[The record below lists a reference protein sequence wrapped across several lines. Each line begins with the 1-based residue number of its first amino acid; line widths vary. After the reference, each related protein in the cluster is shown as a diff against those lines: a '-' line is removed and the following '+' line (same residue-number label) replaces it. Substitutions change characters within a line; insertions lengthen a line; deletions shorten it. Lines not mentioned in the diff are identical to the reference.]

1 MPDTFSPIPFARL
14 FKLMLDG
21 EQMGSLLNLPRALF
35 FTPRS
40 DDPFRTRRYG
50 QLLETP
56 LGVAA
61 GPHTQ
66 LAQNIVAAW
75 LCGAR
80 FIELKTVQTLDELAV
95 SKPCIDMQD
104 EGYNCE
110 WSQELPIRESFGE
123 YLHAWILIHVL
134 RHHFGWAG
142 EPGTIFNMS
151 VGYNLAGILQDNV
164 QEFLDKVA
172 DCSAELEEKIQEI
185 EPLYPR
191 IREIDI
197 PARISDNVTL
207 STMHGCP
214 PEEIEKIGR
223 YLIGERKLHTTIK
236 LNPTLLGPERVR
248 DILNRQLGYYAQVP
262 DIAFE
267 HDLKYPDARRLAG
280 NLIRCAREN
289 GVHFSLKLTNT
300 LEVANHKGIFDPA
313 KEKMMYLSG
322 RALHPLTVQLAKKLQ
337 NDFGGTLDLS
347 FSGGAD
353 CFNFPALLACGL
365 APVTVCSDL
374 LKPGGYGRLRQYLD
388 NLSAAFAEAGAEDTD
403 SFIRARAGQP
413 AASISEAALLNLSE
427 YAGHVPEEKAYRK
440 HPFLEPNIKSD
451 RDLNPFD
458 CIHAPCTDACPAGQ
472 DIPGYMYHASR
483 GDWDK
488 ALEVVLETNPFPN
501 VLGMACDHL
510 CQPHCTRINYDNP
523 LLIRQ
528 VKYYIGE
535 HGQSGLPRPRPRKG
549 QRAAIIGA
557 GPSGMACAYFLARE
571 GFEVNVYEAKSRAG
585 GMVSAGIPEFRL
597 KGSAIE
603 KDIARIESL
612 GVQIHYNR
620 RVDKETFEQLRRDND
635 FIYLA
640 AGAQRARRLDI
651 PGAGAA
657 GVYDPLAFLFAAN
670 EGRPWPVG
678 QNVAVIGGGNT
689 AIDVARTARRL
700 MPPGGKV
707 TLLYRRTKREMPAD
721 PEEVLAVLAE
731 QIGIMELVAPEEIKT
746 QDGKAVS
753 LACSK
758 MKPGPTDESGR
769 ARPVKVE
776 NSGFELPFDTIIPA
790 IGQEPELDFIDEAL
804 LTANPETGET
814 KLKNVFIGGDASRGA
829 ANIVE
834 AVGDGQRVA
843 RHIIRASAQGQPPEQ
858 RNVEK
863 GLSLAGH
870 LTNRAKRQFGIPP
883 REQPPEERRNFELVQ
898 LPLTEE
904 EARKEAARCLYCDE
918 VCNTCVSVCPNLA
931 MYAYEM
937 ELFLAP
943 VPVLSQKDG
952 RVQATYQGFVRIDQ
966 PYQILNIQDFC
977 NECGNCTTFCPTS
990 GRPFADKP
998 RFCLTRK
1005 RFDATAEGYF
1015 IEKNAGVATLHRKK
1029 DGEEASLAR
1038 EAEQY
1043 IYRTPAVV
1051 ARFGR
1056 RDFSLL
1062 DAQLSADAKEPVSL
1076 KPALEMK
1083 VLLEGGEGLY

>member
-1 MPDTFSPIPFARL
+1 MPDTFYPIPLARL
-14 FKLMLDG
+14 FKLILDG
-21 EQMGSLLNLPRALF
+21 EQTGRLLNIPPALF

-110 WSQELPIRESFGE
+110 WSQELRIRESFDE

-134 RHHFGWAG
+134 RHHFGWEG

-151 VGYNLAGILQDNV
+151 IGYNLAGILQHNV
-164 QEFLDKVA
+164 QEFLDKMA
-172 DCSAELEEKIQEI
+172 DCSAELEEKIQEL

-191 IREIDI
+191 IREISI
-197 PARISDNVTL
+197 PSRISDNVTL

-223 YLIGERKLHTTIK
+223 YLIEKRKLHTTIK
-236 LNPTLLGPERVR
+236 LNPTLPGPDRVR
-248 DILNRQLGYYAQVP
+248 DILNRQLGYYAEVP

-267 HDLKYPDARRLAG
+267 HDLKYPDAQRLIG
-280 NLIRCAREN
+280 NLRRCAREN
-289 GVHFSLKLTNT
+289 GVHFGLKLTNT
-300 LEVANHKGIFDPA
+300 LEVTNHKDIFDPA

-322 RALHPLTVQLAKKLQ
+322 RALHPLTVQLAQKLQ
-337 NDFGGTLDLS
+337 NDFGGTLNLS

-353 CFNFPALLACGL
+353 CFNSPTLIACGL

-374 LKPGGYGRLRQYLD
+374 LKPGGYGRLHQYLA
-388 NLSAAFAEAGAEDTD
+388 NLSKAFAEAGAGDTD
-403 SFIRARAGQP
+403 SFIRSRARLK
-413 AASISEAALLNLSE
+413 AAPVEAAALHNLNA
-427 YAGHVPEEKAYRK
+427 YAGCVLQEKAYQK
-440 HPFLEPNIKSD
+440 HPFLEPNIKSG
-451 RDLNPFD
+451 RELNPFD
-458 CIHAPCTDACPAGQ
+458 CIHAPCVDGCPAGQ

-488 ALEVVLETNPFPN
+488 ALEVVLQTNPFPN
-501 VLGMACDHL
+501 VLGLACDHL
-510 CQPHCTRINYDNP
+510 CQPNCTRINYDNP

-535 HGQSGLPRPRPRKG
+535 HGRAGLPRPRPRNG
-549 QRAAIIGA
+549 RRVAIIGA
-557 GPSGMACAYFLARE
+557 GPTGLACAYFLARE

-597 KGSAIE
+597 RGGAIE

-620 RVDKETFEQLRRDND
+620 RVDKGTFEQLRRDND
-635 FIYLA
+635 FLYLA

-678 QNVAVIGGGNT
+678 RNVAVIGGGNT

-731 QIGIMELVAPEEIKT
+731 QIGIMELVTPVRVNEQE
-746 QDGKAVS
+746 GKAVS
-753 LACSK
+753 LTCCR
-758 MKPGPTDESGR
+758 MKPGPADASGR
-769 ARPVKVE
+769 PRPVKVE

-790 IGQEPELDFIDEAL
+790 IGQERELDFIEEAL
-804 LTANPETGET
+804 LTADPETGET

-843 RHIIRASAQGQPPEQ
+843 RHIIRASAQGRLPEQ

-863 GLSLAGH
+863 DLSLAGH
-870 LTNRAKRQFGIPP
+870 LANRAKRQFGIPP
-883 REQPPEERRNFELVQ
+883 RERPPEERRDFELVQ
-898 LPLTEE
+898 FPLTEE
-904 EARKEAARCLYCDE
+904 EARREAARCLYCDE

-937 ELFLAP
+937 EPFLAP
-943 VPVLSQKDG
+943 VPVLSRKDG
-952 RVQATYQGFVRIDQ
+952 RVRVEYKGSVRIGQ

-998 RFCLTRK
+998 RFCLTR
-1005 RFDATAEGYF
+1005 RSFDATAEGYF
-1015 IEKNAGVATLHRKK
+1015 IEKNAGVTTLHWKK
-1029 DGEEASLAR
+1029 DGEKASLAR
-1038 EAEQY
+1038 EAGQY
-1043 IYRTPAVV
+1043 IYRAPAIV

-1062 DAQLSADAKEPVSL
+1062 DAQLSADAKEPASL

-1083 VLLEGGEGLY
+1083 VLLEGAEGLY